1 MKLPITN
8 GMVEIEER
16 DIAKSVD
23 IDDLLFHIDNS
34 VDPEVREKMKKV
46 VNYVAENREYEVC
59 CKIEDRHYNG
69 YLHIEW
75 KPDNP
80 MDKL

>member
-8 GMVEIEER
+8 GMVEIQER

-34 VDPEVREKMKKV
+34 DDPEVRAKMDKI
-46 VNYVAENREYEVC
+46 VNYIAENREYDVC
-59 CKIEDRHYNG
+59 CRIEDRHHSG